1 MVRTH
6 SQNLQVV
13 AKLQEEPDAFCHK
26 EPSLP
31 PPHSSQTGPLDNV
44 GSAIITPPRQ
54 GPNKEAQ
61 VFSSRALGE
70 EEMHMSYTQFRAAK
84 TLPIP
89 KGTCPGS
96 SKQTARQFPSSVT
109 QALDPI
115 STPAPTHP
123 YPTQPPWH
131 AVRHSPK

>member
-31 PPHSSQTGPLDNV
+31 SPHSSQTGPLDNV

-70 EEMHMSYTQFRAAK
+70 EEMHMSYTQS
-84 TLPIP
+84 LEQP
-89 KGTCPGS
+89 KH
-96 SKQTARQFPSSVT
+96 FPSQRAHV
-109 QALDPI
+109 LDLP
-115 STPAPTHP
+115 SRQHDSFL
-123 YPTQPPWH
+123 H
-131 AVRHSPK
+131 L